1 MADVAGHSG
10 QRRSSSRRDNRS
22 VMRQDTA
29 TCSADSGTRKPG
41 HEHAAPSR
49 QRSAVM
55 RWKRPTSSTSTHVGS
70 VLDPANGYITALRMT
85 APPSRYDAA
94 VQTRDRSA
102 WASGAF
108 SVRGVDDV
116 ALIGGNLICIETI
129 EPLQALHQSEH
140 RLSKAG

>member
-1 MADVAGHSG
+1 METTYTVDH
-10 QRRSSSRRDNRS
+10 
-22 VMRQDTA
+22 
-29 TCSADSGTRKPG
+29 
-41 HEHAAPSR
+41 
-49 QRSAVM
+49 
-55 RWKRPTSSTSTHVGS
+55 THVGS

-116 ALIGGNLICIETI
+116 ALIGGNLICIETSNPCKRFVGLSI
-129 EPLQALHQSEH
+129 GYNGALKICSVPVGSQWEVI
-140 RLSKAG
+140 LSDQPIVRQKAA